1 MGGDMDNGL
10 SFWGILERFCKNN
23 SVSRESM
30 LYQNK
35 QGISSSV
42 LAFLFFLLV
51 LAVASGLSGC
61 VQYTPHSQ
69 QGAAEQQEK
78 KPKVQSR
85 QPATSSKQKRT
96 ADNGCSYFYFLWGRH
111 AELAAEYEKAL
122 ASYEKSLECNPDA
135 EFVLRKVP
143 LLLLR
148 LNRGNEAILRLKQYL
163 KQHPDDTISRM
174 LLAKVYIRQGEFQK
188 AAVQYRKIH
197 QLDSKD
203 TTSLLLLTELY
214 LAENKYSMAKTA
226 LLDVLAVDQRS
237 YSAHLLLARL
247 LVAEENF
254 KEGQRHYKEALD
266 ITWSEGLQLEL
277 ADLLTKQEKYAQ
289 AITLYK
295 EVLHHDEDNEEAQ
308 IALIHI
314 YLLQGKG
321 RKAMKELQ
329 RLKKTIKDPT
339 QAELTIIRLYARWE
353 EYDKAITL
361 LKELL
366 EKKEFS
372 EARYLLAAL
381 HFQKKE
387 YTKVLSDVEKISS
400 QAPEYEDSLFLQV
413 RTLKELHRQQ
423 EAVQILESAL
433 SKEETQTPD
442 LYILLAGIYQFIGQK
457 EQCRKTFL
465 RALAAYPENEQVLY
479 EYGLFLDYLG
489 EQDKA
494 LEIMQQII
502 SINSDHAGALNYIGY
517 TWADKK
523 ENLSQ
528 ALRYISQAAKLKPD
542 NGYIRDSLGW
552 AYYQQG
558 EYEKARDSLEM
569 AMEMAPDDP
578 AILDHLAETYLALEL
593 PEKAKQFWRKA
604 LKMYQQYKKEDNEK
618 KKRPK
623 VNGTSREEQARK
635 RIQQKIYRLERGEK
649 K

>member
-1 MGGDMDNGL
+1 
-10 SFWGILERFCKNN
+10 
-23 SVSRESM
+23 M
-30 LYQNK
+30 LYQNW

-42 LAFLFFLLV
+42 LVLLFFLV
-51 LAVASGLSGC
+51 LIVIPGLSGC
-61 VQYTPHSQ
+61 VQYIPQSQ
-69 QGAAEQQEK
+69 QDAANQQEK

-85 QPATSSKQKRT
+85 QPAKSSKQKST

-148 LNRGNEAILRLKQYL
+148 LNRGDEAILRLKQYL

-188 AAVQYRKIH
+188 AAAQYRKIH
-197 QLDSKD
+197 QLDNKD
-203 TTSLLLLTELY
+203 TTSLLLLSELY
-214 LAENKYSMAKTA
+214 LAENKYNMAKTA

-254 KEGQRHYKEALD
+254 KEGQRHYKQALN

-277 ADLLTKQEKYAQ
+277 ADLFTKQEKYTQ
-289 AITLYK
+289 AVALYK
-295 EVLHHDEDNEEAQ
+295 EILHHDEDNEEAQ
-308 IALIHI
+308 VALIHI

-329 RLKKTIKDPT
+329 SLKKTIKDPT

-353 EYDKAITL
+353 EYDKAIA
-361 LKELL
+361 LL
-366 EKKEFS
+366 EKLLQKKEFS

-381 HFQKKE
+381 HFQKKQ
-387 YTKVLSDVEKISS
+387 YTKVLLDLQKISS

-413 RTLKELHRQQ
+413 RTLKELHRHQQ
-423 EAVQILESAL
+423 AVQILESTL

-442 LYILLAGIYQFIGQK
+442 LYILLAGIHQFIGQK

-465 RALAAYPENEQVLY
+465 QALDAYPENEQVLY

-489 EQDKA
+489 EQDRA
-494 LEIMQQII
+494 LEIMKQII
-502 SINSDHAGALNYIGY
+502 VINSDHAGALNYIGY

-558 EYEKARDSLEM
+558 EYEKARDILEM

-593 PEKAKQFWRKA
+593 PEKAKQIWRKA
-604 LKMYQQYKKEDNEK
+604 LEMYQEYKEDNENN
-618 KKRPK
+618 KKRQQL
-623 VNGTSREEQARK
+623 NGTSREEQARK
-635 RIQQKIYRLERGEK
+635 RIQQKIYRLEKGEK